1 MIYWMVFPYVV
12 AGIGFFFYVSHYPEK
27 LIPGQVDFYGNSHQ
41 WASQYDGNNFGKIP
55 ETLHG
60 CQEVQEITKR
70 LFDALWY
77 AS

>member
-1 MIYWMVFPYVV
+1 MAIASQVPQLPY
-12 AGIGFFFYVSHYPEK
+12 ASGLGNLTRLK
-27 LIPGQVDFYGNSHQ
+27 LGCFYGNSHQ